1 MAKENL
7 EQEFMLPVTEEEY
20 ETAGSKF
27 ITFTDKNGDVIPTA
41 KWKDFV
47 GELNYRDV
55 ELSMPDWDTPGK
67 SLKFP
72 LTIVEEGPDKNKE
85 DKISTGVDTKSIWK
99 LKEISQAVL
108 GHDLEM
114 KAGADKKKHPNLK
127 PSEYVGKAA
136 VGVWEMMVGK
146 KGGKEDAG
154 LTYYPKLTQLLSAGS
169 KPSEE
174 SLV

>member
-1 MAKENL
+1 MAKEL

-20 ETAGSKF
+20 DAAGSKF
-27 ITFTDKNGDVIPTA
+27 ITFTDKNGEVVPTG

-47 GELNYRDV
+47 GELNYR
-55 ELSMPDWDTPGK
+55 EIETSMPDWDTPGK

-72 LTIVEEGPDKNKE
+72 VVITEDGPDKNKE

-99 LKEISQAVL
+99 LKEISLAVL

-114 KAGADKKKHPNLK
+114 KVGADKKKHPVFK
-127 PSEYVGKAA
+127 PTEYVGKAA
-136 VGVWEMMVGK
+136 VGVWEMMAGK
-146 KGGKEDAG
+146 KGGVEGAAA
-154 LTYYPKLTQLLSAGS
+154 TYYPKLTQLLAAGS
-169 KPSEE
+169 KPTEE